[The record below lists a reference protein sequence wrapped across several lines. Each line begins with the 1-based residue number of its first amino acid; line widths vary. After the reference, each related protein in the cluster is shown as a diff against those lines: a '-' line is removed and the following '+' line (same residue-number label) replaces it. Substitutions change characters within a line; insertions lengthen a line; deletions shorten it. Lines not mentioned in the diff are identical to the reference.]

1 MSDNIENSHAASEIV
16 RSYILIPF
24 QEKLLFRDKVQNQL
38 TLDKWE
44 QVKRHVHLS
53 TGMTEVAYRTW
64 IEPLEMK
71 QVSGWAIDVY
81 YPGDNE
87 WAAEYIMTHYRL
99 AIQLAIHD
107 VLGSDVYVEIKNKK
121 ASS

>member
-1 MSDNIENSHAASEIV
+1 MNENKKDSDAASEIV
-16 RSYILIPF
+16 RNSILIPF
-24 QEKLLFRDKVQNQL
+24 QEKLLFLDVQNQL

-87 WAAEYIMTHYRL
+87 LVAEYIMTHYRL

-121 ASS
+121 ATS

>member
-1 MSDNIENSHAASEIV
+1 MSENIKDSDAASEIV
-16 RSYILIPF
+16 RSSILIPF
-24 QEKLLFRDKVQNQL
+24 QEKLQFRDVQNQL

-44 QVKRHVHLS
+44 QVKSHVQLS

-71 QVSGWAIDVY
+71 QVPGWAIDVY

-99 AIQLAIHD
+99 AIQMAIHD

-121 ASS
+121 ATS